1 MSTDP
6 VYQLSSW
13 RGRSSSWGWGME
25 GGVGSKQGRQ
35 RAKTA
40 ARNLSDGH
48 SRAVCSFSSTHEG
61 KRRCQS
67 RRGHPFICL
76 LSRLSLSWLVSS
88 VCRCWRLL
96 GPKKERRPCDPRLSQ
111 YLELPPALA
120 QSGSTSEVTRAA
132 FSNLNL
138 SFYRQQTRQQTTRDN
153 ERAARIAV
161 TTNYGDSSSQVACAA
176 RGPGIE
182 S

>member
-1 MSTDP
+1 MDDLQNPGICPRIRST
-6 VYQLSSW
+6 SSRPGAVEARLGDGGW
-13 RGRSSSWGWGME
+13 RE

-76 LSRLSLSWLVSS
+76 LSRLSLSWLV
-88 VCRCWRLL
+88 
-96 GPKKERRPCDPRLSQ
+96 
-111 YLELPPALA
+111 
-120 QSGSTSEVTRAA
+120 
-132 FSNLNL
+132 
-138 SFYRQQTRQQTTRDN
+138 
-153 ERAARIAV
+153 
-161 TTNYGDSSSQVACAA
+161 ACAA